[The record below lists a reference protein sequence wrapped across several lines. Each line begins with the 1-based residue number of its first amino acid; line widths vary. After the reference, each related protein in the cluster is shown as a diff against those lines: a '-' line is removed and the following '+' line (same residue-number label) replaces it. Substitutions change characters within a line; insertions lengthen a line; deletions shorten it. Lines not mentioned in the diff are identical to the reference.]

1 MTEIAIEGLGVEKNV
16 HRRRLSFV
24 KFPEIVIVFQ
34 LRVEKRVL
42 VMDLMFAPKEI
53 IIVKHATELT
63 IIHILDHL
71 LKYYL

>member
-1 MTEIAIEGLGVEKNV
+1 MTEIVIKGLGVEKNA

-24 KFPEIVIVFQ
+24 KFLAIALVLQ
-34 LRVEKRVL
+34 LRVAKRVL

-53 IIVKHATELT
+53 ILVKHATELP
-63 IIHILDHL
+63 IIHILDRL